1 MKRSYSSIRTGKKI
15 FGDVEKYNLKIKKR
29 SDAQDNLKKKQD
41 EIMEKMKNNTK
52 TAGFFK

>member
-1 MKRSYSSIRTGKKI
+1 MKRSYSSIRTGN
-15 FGDVEKYNLKIKKR
+15 NLKIKKR